1 MNPLETVGILL
12 LLVALPL
19 LRQYRDSF
27 ALPVIG
33 LICFVIGALLLRWS
47 KVNRRK

>member
-1 MNPLETVGILL
+1 MRAVKIAGLL
-12 LLVALPL
+12 MLAAALPL

-33 LICFVIGALLLRWS
+33 LICLAAGAFLLRWS
-47 KVNRRK
+47 RVRK